1 MVMKPY
7 LSWRDVILQRLG
19 VFFTHGWGPG
29 LPCLGHE
36 ALGVSSW
43 QCIATHSLLVL
54 HHETELRGQ
63 GQKSAYQ
70 PAKCNTHTHK
80 KWLTEQTELRGQGQK
95 PAYQSAKCN
104 TKMTEWANRTQG
116 IGPEIGLP
124 VCKVQHKN
132 DWVSKQN
139 SGDRAR
145 NRPTSLQSA
154 TPKNDCMSKWVNT
167 SLHQHHHQASVKRLV
182 SK

>member
-63 GQKSAYQ
+63 GQK
-70 PAKCNTHTHK
+70 
-80 KWLTEQTELRGQGQK
+80 
-95 PAYQSAKCN
+95 PAYQSAKRN

-116 IGPEIGLP
+116 IGPETSLP

-145 NRPTSLQSA
+145 NRPTSLLSA